1 MLLFLNERERKKAE
15 KKLVGD
21 SSTYDVVWLIKGQ
34 KKKKKKGEK
43 KKEEKPAQHQLHIT
57 TADQSP
63 RATWAGNKAT
73 REEALHHIIKGKGG
87 NCG

>member
-34 KKKKKKGEK
+34 KKKDKKGDKKGE
-43 KKEEKPAQHQLHIT
+43 EQPVHHQLHIIT
-57 TADQSP
+57 TDQSP
-63 RATWAGNKAT
+63 RATWADDHPTWQGPFP
-73 REEALHHIIKGKGG
+73 LYLYG
-87 NCG
+87 